1 MRTLT
6 SSGLSAMKGMVA
18 AVLLMLVCA
27 PSLWCQETP
36 QVEIFGGYS
45 YLNADTNNLASPS
58 RQSANGWEASVSG
71 NFNKWFALEGDFSG
85 YYKTESVDTAV
96 LLPELGVPAVNLN
109 VHDYGYSGGPRFNF
123 RPMFFH
129 ALVGGDHLTGSVSIP
144 SVGSGS
150 ASQDSF
156 AAALGGGVEWKVAPH
171 WAVRGSAD
179 YVLTRHN
186 ILNLIPGVSG
196 PDKTQNNFRASVGIV
211 FLLGGI
217 GESSPRESSQR
228 VPSRKP
234 NASECE
240 AVSEAP
246 ILGVSGCA
254 TADGLKITLVQPGS
268 PGVNAGINPGD
279 IVVKIDGRPVQSG
292 RDIELA
298 IAASQTGTI
307 TVGYL
312 IKGSWLTERSV
323 KIR

>member
-1 MRTLT
+1 MRTST
-6 SSGLSAMKGMVA
+6 SKALSAMKGMFT

-36 QVEIFGGYS
+36 QIEIFGGYS

-71 NFNKWFALEGDFSG
+71 NFNKWFAVEGDVSG
-85 YYKTESVDTAV
+85 YYKTYSVNTAV
-96 LLPELGVPAVNLN
+96 VPPNEPLGVGIATLSIS
-109 VHDYGYSGGPRFNF
+109 DYGFSGGPRLNF
-123 RPMFFH
+123 RPVFFH
-129 ALVGGDHLTGSVSIP
+129 ALVGGDHLIANVNVPLIAF
-144 SVGSGS
+144 SGS
-150 ASQDSF
+150 ASQNSF
-156 AAALGGGVEWKVAPH
+156 AAAFGGGVEWKVAPH

-186 ILNLIPGVSG
+186 LLNLIPGVSG
-196 PDKTQNNFRASVGIV
+196 PDKTQNNIRASVGIV
-211 FLLGGI
+211 FPLGRI

-228 VPSRKP
+228 APSRKP
-234 NASECE
+234 NASEPCE

-312 IKGSWLTERSV
+312 N
-323 KIR
+323 